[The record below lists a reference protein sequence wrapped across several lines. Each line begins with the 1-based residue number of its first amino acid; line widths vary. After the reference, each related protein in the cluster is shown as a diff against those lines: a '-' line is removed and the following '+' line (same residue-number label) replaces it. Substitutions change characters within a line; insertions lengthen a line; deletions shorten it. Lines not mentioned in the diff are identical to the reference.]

1 MDKKNKKRPRRN
13 EILEALEWVRPILEK
28 KFHVKKLAL
37 FGSCARDEAK
47 KNSDVDIV
55 IHFSEKPN
63 FTLLGKLIVFLETHL
78 DGCRVDLV
86 DFEKMLPAI
95 RKSAEKDFIY
105 VDEI

>member
-1 MDKKNKKRPRRN
+1 M
-13 EILEALEWVRPILEK
+13 RPILEK

-47 KNSDVDIV
+47 KNSDVDIA